1 MNLQLSFYGSLCATS
16 EFKINGIDAD
26 SDDFGDHY
34 DASPETAEDY
44 GCGDKV
50 FEPKEPTP
58 ETLAKYG
65 INGPEYELVANALRD
80 GLSFGNCGW
89 CV

>member
-1 MNLQLSFYGSLCATS
+1 MNLQLSFYGSLCETS

-26 SDDFGDHY
+26 SGDFGDHY

-50 FEPKEPTP
+50 FKPKEPTP

-80 GLSFGNCGW
+80 GLSFGNCGL